1 MTLVRELADAIGSAN
16 VLTDPDSLVGFRT
29 DWTRRFSGLA
39 LAVCR
44 PASAEEVARI
54 LRICSAHGTPVVPQG
69 GNTGLVG
76 GSVPGEEQAVILSTT
91 RLTDASPVD
100 AVGREVIVGAGVT
113 IAALQ
118 QTAASAGLSYGVD
131 LASRD
136 SATVGGTIATD
147 AGGVRVCA
155 YGTTR
160 AQVLGLQAVLAD
172 GSIIDRLTGPRKD
185 SGGYDLSQ
193 LLTASEGTLGVITA
207 ARLRLVEP
215 LPAGRITAL
224 VGVRDLTHALAL
236 LQRGLL
242 AAEWVES
249 SVMALTGGPTSA
261 AGWLLLEGL
270 DLDLPDDAMVA
281 IDHADRARL
290 WSWREAATDAVAT
303 LGVPTK
309 LDVALPLQ
317 TIAEFRA
324 ELSDVVGS
332 NTAYVW
338 GHLAEGN
345 LHVNV
350 IGPEPSESLT
360 ERVLRL
366 VAAHHGSVS
375 SEHGIGRAKREWLHL
390 TRSPAELAAM
400 ARVKWALDPTGLLN
414 PGVLVDARDGAP
426 RTTQ

>member
-390 TRSPAELAAM
+390 TRSSAELAAM